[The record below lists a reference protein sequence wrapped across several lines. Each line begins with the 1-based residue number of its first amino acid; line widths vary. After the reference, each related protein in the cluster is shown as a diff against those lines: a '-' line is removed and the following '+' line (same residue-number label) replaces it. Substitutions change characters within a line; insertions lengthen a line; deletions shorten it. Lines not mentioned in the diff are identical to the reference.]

1 MHPTQEIELIEFLE
15 HLLYKPN
22 LWTIAIPMLKFQLY
36 VSDITIL
43 FISCIEYGVELDI
56 RHWMAKEES
65 IVPMWFQLLVLVCSL
80 FSSVVCFEVQGAS
93 AQEGMLIKL
102 KPLISLSI

>member
-1 MHPTQEIELIEFLE
+1 
-15 HLLYKPN
+15 
-22 LWTIAIPMLKFQLY
+22 MLKFQLY

-65 IVPMWFQLLVLVCSL
+65 IVPMCFQLLVLVCPL
-80 FSSVVCFEVQGAS
+80 SSVHGV
-93 AQEGMLIKL
+93 L
-102 KPLISLSI
+102 